1 MLLLCRVS
9 VGWRGS
15 AAVPFSHMTHT
26 VTDDTEIYVIRI
38 LYLVPYRVCSVAVA
52 VYIRMYGRV

>member
-26 VTDDTEIYVIRI
+26 EIYVICI

-52 VYIRMYGRV
+52 IYKYVWACVTHYV